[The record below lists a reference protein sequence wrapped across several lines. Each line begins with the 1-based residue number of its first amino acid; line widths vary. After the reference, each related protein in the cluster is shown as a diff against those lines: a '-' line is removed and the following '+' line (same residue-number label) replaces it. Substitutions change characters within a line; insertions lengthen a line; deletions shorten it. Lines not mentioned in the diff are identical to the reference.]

1 MRHYRAYNEKG
12 RLEFSE
18 GRDDTMDRYIA
29 PLREKIINYD

>member
-12 RLEFSE
+12 KLEVPE

-29 PLREKIINYD
+29 PLRAKIITYD